1 MILVAGA
8 TGQLGGLITRRLLD
22 EGREV
27 RILVRPGSDYAGLVE
42 AGAAAAIGDLKEP
55 DSLAP
60 AVAGID
66 TVVTTANSARRGGDD
81 TPETVDRQG
90 NANLI
95 EAAQR
100 AGVRR
105 FIFFTGLG
113 SRADSPDPFMAAK
126 AATEDRLR
134 ASGLDYTIIGSTPFI
149 DVWVG
154 MVVLAPI
161 LEGREVTY
169 AGDGQRRYSMIAV
182 EDVAAFATAAID
194 HPDASR
200 SYLAIGGPEAFS
212 WREAVEAFERAMGK
226 PISQLGVAPGERVPG
241 IPDQVQGL
249 ITYLATSDMKLEAAE
264 AAETAARFGV
274 RLTTLDQ
281 WVQQTASAARPAG
294 EAATAPG

>member
-8 TGQLGGLITRRLLD
+8 TGQLGGLITRRLLA

-27 RILVRPGSDYAGLVE
+27 RILVRPGSDYAALVE
-42 AGAAAAIGDLKEP
+42 AGAVPVLGDLKEP
-55 DSLAP
+55 SSLEP

-66 TVVTTANSARRGGDD
+66 TVITTANSARRGGDD
-81 TPETVDRQG
+81 TPKTVDLEG
-90 NANLI
+90 NASLI
-95 EAAQR
+95 DAAQR

-105 FIFFTGLG
+105 FVYFNGLG
-113 SRADSPDPFMAAK
+113 GRADSPDPFMAAK

-134 ASGLDYTIIGSTPFI
+134 ASGLDFTIIASTPFI

-161 LEGREVTY
+161 LEGREVAY

-200 SYLAIGGPEAFS
+200 SYVAIGGPQAFT
-212 WREAVEAFERAMGK
+212 WRDAVAAFERALGR
-226 PISQLGVAPGERVPG
+226 PISQRGVAVGQPVPG

-249 ITYLATSDMKLEAAE
+249 ITYLGTTDMELD
-264 AAETAARFGV
+264 AAETADRFGV
-274 RLTTLDQ
+274 QLTSLDA
-281 WVQQTASAARPAG
+281 WVQQVAAAARSAGKATGAPA
-294 EAATAPG
+294 